1 MLLVL
6 CQTRHPVHSPHWGS
20 ETGSWRQNASV
31 ALGDTQSQEKYIAEM
46 EKNKKKIFDTYKKN
60 YPYIM
65 LYYL

>member
-6 CQTRHPVHSPHWGS
+6 CQSRHPVHTGEVR

-46 EKNKKKIFDTYKKN
+46 EEKIQENIQVQHTQYFLFVT
-60 YPYIM
+60 
-65 LYYL
+65 